1 MKGSGTIGFGTIL
14 DPDTFNL
21 KRGGRGQNRA
31 ESCGPT
37 SSMRQASPSCIDN
50 DRRPSTVEQACQ
62 VEMAPNCSFGE
73 YRPAN
78 GPGYQDASLMLIG
91 VDTIYLEAAAWL
103 GDDRGLEWWAAH
115 AASQYA

>member
-1 MKGSGTIGFGTIL
+1 
-14 DPDTFNL
+14 
-21 KRGGRGQNRA
+21 
-31 ESCGPT
+31 
-37 SSMRQASPSCIDN
+37 
-50 DRRPSTVEQACQ
+50 
-62 VEMAPNCSFGE
+62 MAPNCSFGE